1 MKEISKVMSV
11 SESRV
16 CQLHMQAI
24 MRLRGIL
31 HTHGPEGNLSDA
43 KHAPKHSQPKS
54 EAQGKL
60 PASPTEEMKE
70 VVAGGK
76 HKRLVS

>member
-24 MRLRGIL
+24 MRLRGTL
-31 HTHGPEGNLSDA
+31 HTHRPEEESPTG
-43 KHAPKHSQPKS
+43 KHTSKRRQQKVEKQEKLLAS
-54 EAQGKL
+54 EA
-60 PASPTEEMKE
+60 EETKE